1 MYKKILAII
10 FVLCLALPVS
20 AKRQSEEIIT
30 TMTQLQKRTFQT
42 RTYASSDKV
51 LVMKALLNVLQDE
64 GFMVYNVNSLLGF
77 IYSVKDFD
85 TTDPN
90 IDISKEFGLTKS
102 RLNYN
107 GIKVATLESSA
118 NVTEYGDNIRVR
130 VNFKRK
136 LLNEYG
142 NAQLVEDIDE
152 SSFYDEFYSK
162 VDNALNLQKRTSVPV
177 VKELPVVQKVEPKS
191 AEPKEV
197 SNVVES
203 EVIDSMPESE
213 ANDIVEPTT
222 QNEEAQMQEQESN
235 SEESSYAQDSQMI
248 EEISEYSEKEQK
260 QLEKMMQKEEKEKEK
275 IKAKEAKEQEKLAK
289 ELAKEQAKQAKEE
302 AKIIKE
308 LEKMNK

>member
-51 LVMKALLNVLQDE
+51 LVMKALLNVFQDE

-107 GIKVATLESSA
+107 GIKVATIESSA
-118 NVTEYGDNIRVR
+118 NVTEYGNNIRVR

-136 LLNEYG
+136 LLKEYG

-152 SSFYDEFYSK
+152 SPFYDEFYSK
-162 VDNALNLQKRTSVPV
+162 VDNALNLQKSTNAPAA
-177 VKELPVVQKVEPKS
+177 KELPVVQKVSEPKPVVKEKELLNIV
-191 AEPKEV
+191 EPEINDSEPVIIEENDILEEEPQAVEEESDSQENLYAQESQKLEEV
-197 SNVVES
+197 SN
-203 EVIDSMPESE
+203 
-213 ANDIVEPTT
+213 
-222 QNEEAQMQEQESN
+222 
-235 SEESSYAQDSQMI
+235 
-248 EEISEYSEKEQK
+248 YSEKEQK
-260 QLEKMMQKEEKEKEK
+260 RLEKMMQKEEKEKAK
-275 IKAKEAKEQEKLAK
+275 ILSKEAKEQEKLAK

-308 LEKMNK
+308 MEKMNK